1 MSDIGLQVRS
11 AVHRNGLRPPAA
23 RTWCEHVVRRG
34 VDGSS
39 PSEGFYEVPCG
50 VRQFGSAGS
59 RLGRAVDV
67 ASLHPCGRDGRS
79 LAARR
84 VRCRTTLRPFLI
96 GGVLRSDRRS
106 RPRRLVS
113 GAALVRFRSGH
124 ALWVRQ
130 RFPFWDLRRAVESK
144 LALAAA
150 FVLLIV
156 ELATPEIQR
165 ERIVDLLRR
174 AAQGD
179 DLARD
184 TRPCA

>member
-1 MSDIGLQVRS
+1 
-11 AVHRNGLRPPAA
+11 
-23 RTWCEHVVRRG
+23 
-34 VDGSS
+34 
-39 PSEGFYEVPCG
+39 
-50 VRQFGSAGS
+50 
-59 RLGRAVDV
+59 
-67 ASLHPCGRDGRS
+67 
-79 LAARR
+79 
-84 VRCRTTLRPFLI
+84 
-96 GGVLRSDRRS
+96 
-106 RPRRLVS
+106 
-113 GAALVRFRSGH
+113 
-124 ALWVRQ
+124 VRQ